1 MNLEFIP
8 VPTHSIFRT
17 VVVVVV
23 VAVLCYY
30 VQIQYKF
37 FTAFGLKIRVYSVPS
52 KTLAKSG
59 SFHKETAVKSPS

>member
-17 VVVVVV
+17 FVVV

-30 VQIQYKF
+30 VKIQYKF
-37 FTAFGLKIRVYSVPS
+37 FTAFGLRIRVYSDPS

-59 SFHKETAVKSPS
+59 SFHKETTVKSPS

>member
-8 VPTHSIFRT
+8 VPIHSIFRT
-17 VVVVVV
+17 VVVVV

-37 FTAFGLKIRVYSVPS
+37 FTAFGLKIRVYPVPS